1 MSENHYLDFDD
12 ELDEPRERT
21 PFRREG
27 RGGGRDRG
35 ERGGRGDQD
44 DGDDRDSMGQRGGGR
59 GRGRR
64 KEDYFVVNASIP
76 NYKDVDTL
84 RRFITDRAKIR
95 PRRQTGLSAKNQR
108 RLAQAIKRARHMAL
122 LPFTDEQTRR

>member
-1 MSENHYLDFDD
+1 VSENENLDNN
-12 ELDEPRERT
+12 EEQTERSEQSEQSGRSQRSRSQRESRGRSREAHPR
-21 PFRREG
+21 RR
-27 RGGGRDRG
+27 
-35 ERGGRGDQD
+35 
-44 DGDDRDSMGQRGGGR
+44 RGGGR
-59 GRGRR
+59 GRRRR
-64 KEDYFVVNASIP
+64 KEDYFVVNDTEP

-108 RLAQAIKRARHMAL
+108 KLAQAVKRARHMAL